1 MELVESQGQVRIHV
15 PLALKRRSGRKQ
27 VMMPEGA
34 QPGHEQNED
43 RLSYHDAMVI
53 AFARAFRWKK
63 LMDEGKYDSIAEMA
77 DALGINRWYMSRILR
92 LTLIDPKM
100 VTAIVDGTAP
110 DGVSL
115 EQLRKPTSLLWRE
128 QQELLQSTFHQ
139 RSG

>member
-34 QPGHEQNED
+34 QPGYEQNEA
-43 RLSYHDAMVI
+43 RLSYQDAMVI

-63 LMDEGKYDSIAEMA
+63 LLDEGKYGSIAEMA